1 VSDLY
6 IGLMSGTSLDGV
18 DAALVDFTAPPGRL
32 VASHF
37 VSYPEPIRAQ
47 ALALN
52 APGRDEIASAATLGN
67 KLADL
72 YAAAALE
79 LLDTVGV
86 PRSSVAAI
94 GCHGQTVRHRPELG
108 YTVQVVNAAR
118 LVERTGIRVV
128 ADFRS
133 RDVAA
138 GGQGAPLVP
147 AYHLACFAA
156 ADRHRVVANI
166 GGIANVTDLAPGARA
181 RGFDTGP
188 GNALI
193 DAWVSRH
200 LGTAYDRDGAWAAAG
215 AAVQPLLAEM
225 LADPYF
231 AAPPPKSTGRD
242 RFNEQWVAAFKP
254 ERFAPKD
261 VQATLTALTA
271 ATIVRAIEGFC
282 SGADELLVCG
292 GGAHNACLMGHLR
305 AGLSGVRVGTTADAG
320 VDPDWVEAMA
330 FAWLA
335 RQALAGAPGNLPEV
349 TGAKG
354 PRVLGAIYPA

>member
-1 VSDLY
+1 MSDLY

-18 DAALVDFTAPPGRL
+18 DAALVDFAAPPGRL
-32 VASHF
+32 AASHF
-37 VSYPEPIRAQ
+37 IAYPEPIRIQ

-52 APGRDEIASAATLGN
+52 TPGTDELARAATLGN
-67 KLADL
+67 RLADL

-79 LLDTVGV
+79 LLDMTAVS
-86 PRSSVAAI
+86 RNEIAAI
-94 GCHGQTVRHRPELG
+94 GCHGQTVRHRPEHG
-108 YTVQVVNAAR
+108 YTVQLVNAAR

-147 AYHLACFAA
+147 AYHAACFAA
-156 ADRHRVVANI
+156 ADRHRVVANV
-166 GGIANVTDLAPGARA
+166 GAIANITDLAPGAPA

-193 DAWVSRH
+193 DTWMARH
-200 LGTAYDRDGAWAAAG
+200 LGTAYDRDGAWASAG
-215 AAVQPLLAEM
+215 TVAEPLLEAM

-242 RFNEQWVAAFKP
+242 HFNDQWLAGFKLD
-254 ERFAPKD
+254 RFAPKD

-271 ATIVRAIEGFC
+271 ASIA
-282 SGADELLVCG
+282 GAVERYCCGTDELLVCG
-292 GGAHNACLMGHLR
+292 GGAHNACLMAALR
-305 AGLSGVRVGTTADAG
+305 SRLGGVRVATTADAG
-320 VDPDWVEAMA
+320 VDPDWVESMA

-335 RQALAGAPGNLPEV
+335 RRALAGVPGNVPEV

-354 PRVLGAIYPA
+354 PRVLGAVYPA